1 MLDVVKSRNIWFV
14 ASGIIIAA
22 ALLMAIFFGLNPGID
37 FRGGSLSE
45 IKFEQ
50 QSPETSQIHE
60 KIAGLDLGAVN
71 IQKTDRGSYIIRS
84 HELNQEQHGA
94 LKDKLTA
101 DFGNLNELK
110 YESIGPTI
118 SGEVTRRAFYQ
129 LILVSLGILAYI
141 AWAFR
146 RVPRPLSSWWFG
158 AAAIIALVHDL
169 LIVIGVFALL
179 GKLAQVEI
187 DALFVTALLTVLGF
201 SVHDTIIVFDRIR
214 ENLKKLTGETFSGVV
229 SRSINQT
236 LVRSINTST
245 TVVFVLVALLL
256 FGGESI
262 RYFVLALLI
271 GVAVGTYSSIFN
283 ASPILVLWQE
293 WSQRRRVQK

>member
-110 YESIGPTI
+110 FESIGPTI

-271 GVAVGTYSSIFN
+271 GVAVGTYSSIFI
-283 ASPILVLWQE
+283 ASPLLYVFHRKKL
-293 WSQRRRVQK
+293 S

>member
-271 GVAVGTYSSIFN
+271 GVAVGTYSSIFI
-283 ASPILVLWQE
+283 ASPLLYVFHRKKL
-293 WSQRRRVQK
+293 S